1 MPPVRTTHWIWNVIC
16 LGSRTGSSSTFLP
29 KNKNNTK
36 KPKTKQKTLTAAA
49 QDHFLNSL
57 YVCGIHSQF
66 LFTTLLTENT
76 LMEPHVCEVKATEQ
90 DRTLFSIVS
99 TTVYK
104 IACFPSSSPCFY
116 LSSSLSWHHPSSN
129 RLIRN
134 CLTETYPSNQPAN
147 QINKLGG

>member
-1 MPPVRTTHWIWNVIC
+1 MLSAWDQEQDPAAHFSQKIKTIQKN
-16 LGSRTGSSSTFLP
+16 P
-29 KNKNNTK
+29 KQNK
-36 KPKTKQKTLTAAA
+36 KTLTAAA

-66 LFTTLLTENT
+66 LFITLLTENT

-134 CLTETYPSNQPAN
+134 CLTETYPSIQPTS